1 MTDTPQRDVLNKSV
15 ALMDALSRA
24 EGAVRFVDL
33 VKSAGLPKSTS
44 HRLLASLVREGL
56 VSFDERTQKYSLGL
70 KLMTWASRTWNNID
84 VANVAV
90 EEMELLHAQVGEQVS
105 LAVRDGMNVVYVRAT
120 DSNQKLNIT
129 ASQIGDR
136 EAAHCT
142 AVGKVMLAFLPD
154 AVLQEFLGTIELH
167 RFTEH
172 TITAPELFSAQ
183 LSKIKQTGFAYSDRE
198 QHDLIR
204 GIAAPIYDFE
214 GRVIAALNVWA
225 PVFRVEADTLLG
237 WADPLMHTAARISQK
252 MGHSA

>member
-120 DSNQKLNIT
+120 DSNQKLNIS

-183 LSKIKQTGFAYSDRE
+183 LAKIKQTGFAYSDRE

-237 WADPLMHTAARISQK
+237 WADPLMHAAARISQK

>member
-1 MTDTPQRDVLNKSV
+1 MTGTPQRDVLNKSV
-15 ALMDALSRA
+15 ALIDALSRA
-24 EGAVRFVDL
+24 KGAVRFVDL

-56 VSFDERTQKYSLGL
+56 VSFDEQTQKYSLGL
-70 KLMTWASRTWNNID
+70 KLMTWASRTWNNIE

-90 EEMELLHAQVGEQVS
+90 EEMDQLHAQVAEQVS
-105 LAVRDGMNVVYVRAT
+105 LAVRDGVNVVYVRAT
-120 DSNQKLNIT
+120 ASNQKLNIT
-129 ASQIGDR
+129 ASQIGDQ

-154 AVLQEFLGTIELH
+154 AVLQEVLSTIELH

-172 TITAPELFSAQ
+172 TVTAPDLFSAQ
-183 LSKIKQTGFAYSDRE
+183 LAKVRQAGFAYSDRE

-225 PVFRVEADTLLG
+225 PVFRTEADTLLG
-237 WADPLMHTAARISQK
+237 WSDLLMHAAARISQK
-252 MGHSA
+252 MGHRA

>member
-1 MTDTPQRDVLNKSV
+1 MTGTPQRDVLNKSV
-15 ALMDALSRA
+15 ALIDALSRA
-24 EGAVRFVDL
+24 KGAVRFVDL

-56 VSFDERTQKYSLGL
+56 VSFDEQTQKYSLGL
-70 KLMTWASRTWNNID
+70 KLMTWASRTWNNIE

-90 EEMELLHAQVGEQVS
+90 EEMDLLHAQVAEQVS
-105 LAVRDGMNVVYVRAT
+105 LAVRDGVNVVYVRAT

-154 AVLQEFLGTIELH
+154 AALQEVLSTIELH

-172 TITAPELFSAQ
+172 TVTAPDLFSAQ
-183 LSKIKQTGFAYSDRE
+183 LAKVKQAGFAYSDRE
-198 QHDLIR
+198 QHELIR
-204 GIAAPIYDFE
+204 GIAAPIYNFE

-225 PVFRVEADTLLG
+225 PAFRTEADTLLG
-237 WADPLMHTAARISQK
+237 WADLLMQTAARISQK
-252 MGHSA
+252 MGHRA